1 MLPQLHQGS
10 SHFEIRTFNI
20 ILNHKSKPQL
30 LEDPDESLSL
40 ILQHDH
46 VLTGLFFSLLVA
58 SISLLPPV
66 SDRFG
71 SWQIS
76 CLFPGAGWLVRDR
89 QRGIDYT
96 ESVGKRGLCSRTHAG
111 SVASLQ
117 ESSPLWPA
125 SLQVFAYRRIS
136 ELCITLGGSY
146 SVMEGADCGFQR
158 AAS

>member
-10 SHFEIRTFNI
+10 SHFEIRTFDI

-30 LEDPDESLSL
+30 LEDPTKSLSL

-46 VLTGLFFSLLVA
+46 VFTGLFFSLLVA
-58 SISLLPPV
+58 SISFLPPV

-71 SWQIS
+71 SWQI
-76 CLFPGAGWLVRDR
+76 PGAGWLVGGR

-111 SVASLQ
+111 SVACLQ

-125 SLQVFAYRRIS
+125 SLQVFAYRSIS

-146 SVMEGADCGFQR
+146 SVMEGADCGFQST
-158 AAS
+158 AS